1 LAREDFEGA
10 LDLLDACIIEGIQ
23 PDIEIFNTVL
33 LEAFEKGQI
42 HVVEYIVECIHR
54 AKIRPDQSTLWYT
67 FCAYVDQELY
77 NTAIEALQVLS
88 VRMISEEADVLKE
101 KGVIVEDLILSEE
114 PDAELK
120 IMKTFEATE
129 HLATALL
136 NLRWCATM
144 GSTISWSPEDS
155 LWARRLASSYDGNRR
170 PHIFTSIVPKQFVV

>member
-1 LAREDFEGA
+1 MMLMSNSF
-10 LDLLDACIIEGIQ
+10 LNILQ
-23 PDIEIFNTVL
+23 
-33 LEAFEKGQI
+33 GQI